1 MAAARAEA
9 QASRVLSTAPVAAA
23 AASNDVVGVRW
34 ALERD
39 GATVDLL
46 GDWCARRS
54 PARGKQTRKA
64 VGASAAPA
72 RAGSAPR
79 AAR

>member
-1 MAAARAEA
+1 M
-9 QASRVLSTAPVAAA
+9 LSTAPVAAA

-39 GATVDLL
+39 GAPVDLL

-54 PARGKQTRKA
+54 PARGKQPDSQSSWG
-64 VGASAAPA
+64 VGRARARWERAPA
-72 RAGSAPR
+72 
-79 AAR
+79 AR